1 MPKAKQ
7 KRRAGDPLINP
18 AWWPLVLVVVLATFV
33 GVSMALFSG
42 SFKSYVPVTLTSDRS
57 GLVMEPGAKIKLRG
71 VEVGRVGDVKG
82 GKDSVSLKLEFDR
95 DQTQY
100 IPANVEAEIRAT
112 TAFGAKYVN
121 LIYPSD
127 PSPKRLVAGQVIES
141 KNVSTEVNTVFENLT
156 SVLQKIDAAKLNAV
170 LGALAEGL
178 RGQGERIGQGIT
190 DGNQVLLQLNPRSET
205 VRRDFQALRGF
216 SDAYGDAAQDIM
228 TVLDAAST
236 TSETITHNADNLDA
250 VLLGVSGFSR
260 SGIELLGPS
269 KDNLVKAINV
279 LEPTT
284 NLLLKY
290 SPSLTCLL
298 QGGKGVIDQGFLD
311 IGGGKNGYS
320 AVVDAALLLGDDPYK
335 YPDNLPIMG
344 AKGGP
349 GGKPGCAGLPD
360 VAKNW
365 PVRYL
370 VTNSGWGTGV
380 DVRPNPGIGFPGY
393 ANYFPTTRGVPEPP
407 SIRNGNGPAPG
418 PIPYPGAPA
427 YGAQQY
433 APDGTPLYPGLPPAP
448 PPGAPRDPGP
458 VPGTEPFV
466 PPFPGVLTPTPL
478 PRPSAPPP
486 PPPPLV
492 APPPAAPP
500 PLPAELPAP

>member
-1 MPKAKQ
+1 M
-7 KRRAGDPLINP
+7 
-18 AWWPLVLVVVLATFV
+18 
-33 GVSMALFSG
+33 
-42 SFKSYVPVTLTSDRS
+42 
-57 GLVMEPGAKIKLRG
+57 
-71 VEVGRVGDVKG
+71 
-82 GKDSVSLKLEFDR
+82 
-95 DQTQY
+95 
-100 IPANVEAEIRAT
+100 
-112 TAFGAKYVN
+112 
-121 LIYPSD
+121 
-127 PSPKRLVAGQVIES
+127 IES

-349 GGKPGCAGLPD
+349 GGKPGAQGYRMSPKLACPLSGHQ
-360 VAKNW
+360 
-365 PVRYL
+365 
-370 VTNSGWGTGV
+370 SGWGTGV

-492 APPPAAPP
+492 APPELRRLRCLRSCPHRSQPPTTTLKSPKGRAVKDNLEAPSGG
-500 PLPAELPAP
+500 LPSFSSCASSAFSRCTQFSVS